1 MDKIS
6 LYEISEA
13 LMKVEEMEQ
22 DDETLTEYLDSI
34 KMDFKEKANNIVRYR
49 RSLELTSEA
58 IKSEIDRLTALKKGY
73 DLRGEKMKNYLSYT
87 LLKTET
93 KELETE
99 VAKLSFRKSEA
110 VSILDDSIIPEEFT
124 KEIVSV
130 SVDKTAI
137 KKAIKEGRSIDGAEL
152 IVKQNLQ
159 IK

>member
-1 MDKIS
+1 
-6 LYEISEA
+6 
-13 LMKVEEMEQ
+13 MKVEEMEQ

-110 VSILDDSIIPEEFT
+110 VSILDDSIIQ
-124 KEIVSV
+124 KSLL
-130 SVDKTAI
+130 
-137 KKAIKEGRSIDGAEL
+137 KK
-152 IVKQNLQ
+152 
-159 IK
+159 

>member
-1 MDKIS
+1 
-6 LYEISEA
+6 
-13 LMKVEEMEQ
+13 
-22 DDETLTEYLDSI
+22 
-34 KMDFKEKANNIVRYR
+34 
-49 RSLELTSEA
+49 
-58 IKSEIDRLTALKKGY
+58 
-73 DLRGEKMKNYLSYT
+73 MKNYLSYT